1 MVHIGKE
8 IQQAMKQQG
17 RSPSWLARQL
27 NCERQNIYSI
37 YKRQSIDSAQLALIG
52 QLLNIDFFD
61 FYRRDTSTNNIQ
73 IAK

>member
-8 IQQAMKQQG
+8 IQQVMKQQG

-52 QLLNIDFFD
+52 QLLNTDFFD
-61 FYRRDTSTNNIQ
+61 FYRNDASTNNVQ
-73 IAK
+73 IVK